1 MLQLDLN
8 VCLGSPRGIFKTDEN
23 PCLRPRSQLTITLT
37 IYPSISTRSL
47 SLTLAM
53 AEEKASVG
61 NQDNI
66 SHCEMTGV
74 KASGED
80 GTGLDA
86 RNIPR
91 YDDPEVKRIMRK
103 VDWRLLPPLT
113 VLYLLS
119 FMDRS
124 NIGNAK
130 VAGMNTD
137 LKLTGP
143 QYNMALTVFF
153 FTYGIFE
160 VLSNIVLKLMRP
172 SWWIT
177 ILVVSWGTVRGTKS
191 RPLAIDFQLIRCRR
205 SSHFK
210 ALLVITIS

>member
-1 MLQLDLN
+1 
-8 VCLGSPRGIFKTDEN
+8 
-23 PCLRPRSQLTITLT
+23 
-37 IYPSISTRSL
+37 
-47 SLTLAM
+47 M

-80 GTGLDA
+80 GAGLDA

-103 VDWRLLPPLT
+103 VDWRLLPPLA
-113 VLYLLS
+113 VLYLHS

-130 VAGMNTD
+130 VASMNAD

-160 VLSNIVLKLMRP
+160 VPSNIVLKLMRP

-177 ILVVSWGTVRGTKS
+177 ILVISWGTVRGTKS
-191 RPLAIDFQLIRCRR
+191 RPLAVDLQLMRCLADPHTSR
-205 SSHFK
+205 HC
-210 ALLVITIS
+210 